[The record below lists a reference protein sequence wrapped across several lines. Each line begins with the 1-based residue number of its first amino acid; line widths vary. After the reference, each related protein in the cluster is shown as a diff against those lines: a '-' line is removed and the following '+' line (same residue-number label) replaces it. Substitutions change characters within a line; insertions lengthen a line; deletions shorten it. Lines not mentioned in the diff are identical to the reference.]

1 MHPGAAALERTHW
14 VFPVVPED
22 PAAFIEALRGAGFD
36 ATRATTSI
44 GAVGSPPPPRAAE
57 LMERVVFIPAY
68 PELPGTA
75 VERLRRVLAGA

>member
-1 MHPGAAALERTHW
+1 
-14 VFPVVPED
+14 VPDD
-22 PAAFIEALRGAGFD
+22 PAAFIEAFRGAGFD

-44 GAVGSPPPPRAAE
+44 GVVGSPPPPRAAE

-68 PELPGTA
+68 PELPATA